1 MGSGAIDAWTSA
13 DIDIDNV
20 TGTHDVYFAFKGT
33 EESSED
39 LFRFDYWQFV
49 QKEIPEL
56 RRLFR
61 LKSLQRFRIICNNN
75 IQTGFATGK
84 PYRSAVSAPAKAKS
98 LPIKAGKKSMKIKL
112 KKVSGAD
119 GYRVMY
125 STNKAF
131 RKAVKKVTTKKVA
144 LTVKKLKKGK
154 TYYVKAAAYKMDA
167 SGKKLYGKYSAAVKV
182 KIK

>member
-1 MGSGAIDAWTSA
+1 MPQVSPTAA
-13 DIDIDNV
+13 
-20 TGTHDVYFAFKGT
+20 
-33 EESSED
+33 
-39 LFRFDYWQFV
+39 
-49 QKEIPEL
+49 P
-56 RRLFR
+56 
-61 LKSLQRFRIICNNN
+61 
-75 IQTGFATGK
+75 
-84 PYRSAVSAPAKAKS
+84 VSAPAKAKK
-98 LPIKAGKKSMKIKL
+98 PTVKAGKKSMKIKL